1 MKKIWDMVIV
11 GMSGFL
17 HLTNYIKIIF
27 FFVFVIVIFSK
38 TNRRYISYS
47 YWISFINMSTNMSC
61 HKGHMMM
68 LGSWSFLSVWNCSR
82 VCIAASHFVLFI
94 LTKLNIDFLIK
105 SFCTAWIEYEFISG
119 ASSQKFL
126 KEFGLIW
133 LSVKFIDPLNIKC
146 HI

>member
-1 MKKIWDMVIV
+1 MGHGYCRYVW
-11 GMSGFL
+11 
-17 HLTNYIKIIF
+17 IF
-27 FFVFVIVIFSK
+27 IPYEL
-38 TNRRYISYS
+38 NRRYISYS
-47 YWISFINMSTNMSC
+47 HWISFIKMGTNMLC

-82 VCIAASHFVLFI
+82 VCIVASHFVLFI

-119 ASSQKFL
+119 ASTQKFL
-126 KEFGLIW
+126 KEFGLIC
-133 LSVKFIDPLNIKC
+133 LSVKIIDPLNIKY